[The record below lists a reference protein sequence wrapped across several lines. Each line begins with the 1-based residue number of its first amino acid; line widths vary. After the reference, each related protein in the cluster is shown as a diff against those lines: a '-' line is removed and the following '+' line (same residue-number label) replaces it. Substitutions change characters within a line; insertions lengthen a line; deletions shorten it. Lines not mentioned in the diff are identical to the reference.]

1 MGSGRIEPF
10 ALHGFPDEVTAQA
23 LPKALKAPDHVQL
36 PIRKMLEEAVG
47 DEPYHVLPVVVPLV
61 GDFFLQDGTDGDHRR
76 KRVAENK
83 ELQS

>member
-1 MGSGRIEPF
+1 
-10 ALHGFPDEVTAQA
+10 
-23 LPKALKAPDHVQL
+23 
-36 PIRKMLEEAVG
+36 
-47 DEPYHVLPVVVPLV
+47 LPVVVPLV